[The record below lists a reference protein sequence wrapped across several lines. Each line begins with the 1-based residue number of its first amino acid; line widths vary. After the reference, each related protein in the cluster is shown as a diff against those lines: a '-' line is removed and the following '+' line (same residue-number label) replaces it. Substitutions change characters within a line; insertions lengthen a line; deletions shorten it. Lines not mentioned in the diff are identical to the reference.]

1 MSIINITDATF
12 EEEVK
17 KGISIVDFYADWCG
31 PCKAV
36 SPILERL
43 SKEFLGKVKILKLN
57 IDENQE
63 VASKFGIR
71 SIPTFISFK
80 DGVKIEIKVGGMS
93 EAQFKAWFNSLISK

>member
-1 MSIINITDATF
+1 MSIISITDATF
-12 EEEVK
+12 KEEIK
-17 KGISIVDFYADWCG
+17 QGISIVDFYADWCG

-43 SKEFLGKVKILKLN
+43 AKEFAGKVKILKLN

-63 VASKFGIR
+63 IASEFGIR

-80 DGVKIEIKVGGMS
+80 DGIKTETKVGGMS
-93 EAQFKAWFNSLISK
+93 DAQFKAWFNSLL